1 MKKKITTIIIIL
13 LICAGLGGGI
23 YYYLNKQDD
32 NTLTILEK
40 QWIEDNKNN
49 MIDLSIPNNIPI
61 FGYEGNGLIYDLL
74 ETLEKDVGLEFNK
87 IPYIQNDNLSNYA
100 FTMVDSPD
108 KQDIVIYEDNYALIT
123 REGKKYTN
131 ISDIKDI
138 TVGVVKSELEQITYY
153 LNSNAISLKTY
164 DSRDELIKAFLEEN
178 NKLDGII
185 IPKTICMD
193 TILEN
198 DLTISYNI
206 TEMKQFLVLKLGNEK
221 RLNSIL
227 KKYYQKW
234 QDNNY
239 EKTYANHF
247 SEDFYSFK
255 NIDDDT
261 KVNFKSK
268 RYKYGFI
275 SNAPYDELIEQ
286 KLVGVNSEIIK
297 NFVSLTGIEV
307 SYDHYNSNADLMKD
321 FNSNKLDFFFNTSS
335 KTKFDMDTISTVSI
349 VEKEVV
355 VLENINNT
363 MIINSLASIKN
374 SSVLTINNTQI
385 NDFVES
391 KEIATKKYKTIKDL
405 LKNVNK
411 SSILVLDKQTYDIY
425 KTKELK
431 DFKIA
436 TSFELDN
443 SYSYVLRDIKDNKL
457 FNEYFSFYL
466 QFINE
471 KSILNK
477 VNYQTFEQAEKLV
490 FLRPLM
496 YSLFAIII
504 LVVATILFKKLK
516 TTKKDNI
523 GISKENKIK
532 YIDMLTSLKNRNYL
546 NDNIEK
552 WDDSEIYPQAII
564 IVDLNNI
571 AYINDNYGHNE
582 GDNVIKEAANILIK
596 NQLANTEI
604 IRTNG
609 NEFLIYLVEYDE
621 KQIVS
626 YVRKLNKEF
635 KELEHG
641 FGAAVGY
648 SMIQDGLK
656 TLDDA
661 INEATLDMRANKE
674 EAHD

>member
-1 MKKKITTIIIIL
+1 MKKKIITIFIVL

-206 TEMKQFLVLKLGNEK
+206 TEMEQFLVLKLGNEK

-297 NFVSLTGIEV
+297 NFVSL
-307 SYDHYNSNADLMKD
+307 
-321 FNSNKLDFFFNTSS
+321 
-335 KTKFDMDTISTVSI
+335 
-349 VEKEVV
+349 
-355 VLENINNT
+355 
-363 MIINSLASIKN
+363 
-374 SSVLTINNTQI
+374 
-385 NDFVES
+385 
-391 KEIATKKYKTIKDL
+391 
-405 LKNVNK
+405 
-411 SSILVLDKQTYDIY
+411 
-425 KTKELK
+425 
-431 DFKIA
+431 
-436 TSFELDN
+436 
-443 SYSYVLRDIKDNKL
+443 
-457 FNEYFSFYL
+457 
-466 QFINE
+466 
-471 KSILNK
+471 
-477 VNYQTFEQAEKLV
+477 
-490 FLRPLM
+490 
-496 YSLFAIII
+496 
-504 LVVATILFKKLK
+504 
-516 TTKKDNI
+516 
-523 GISKENKIK
+523 
-532 YIDMLTSLKNRNYL
+532 
-546 NDNIEK
+546 
-552 WDDSEIYPQAII
+552 
-564 IVDLNNI
+564 
-571 AYINDNYGHNE
+571 
-582 GDNVIKEAANILIK
+582 
-596 NQLANTEI
+596 
-604 IRTNG
+604 
-609 NEFLIYLVEYDE
+609 
-621 KQIVS
+621 
-626 YVRKLNKEF
+626 
-635 KELEHG
+635 
-641 FGAAVGY
+641 
-648 SMIQDGLK
+648 
-656 TLDDA
+656 
-661 INEATLDMRANKE
+661 
-674 EAHD
+674 